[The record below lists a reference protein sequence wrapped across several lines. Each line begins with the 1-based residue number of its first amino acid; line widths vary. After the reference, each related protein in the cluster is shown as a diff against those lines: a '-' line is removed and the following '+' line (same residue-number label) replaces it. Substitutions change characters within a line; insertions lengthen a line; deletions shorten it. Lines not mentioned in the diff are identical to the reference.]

1 MECSNRR
8 AARERGLGEPEVG
21 QTVDDLIAFE
31 SLLTL
36 ELGRADLNQL
46 AGALEIQ
53 LKRGNPL

>member
-1 MECSNRR
+1 MRPRR
-8 AARERGLGEPEVG
+8 GEVS

-36 ELGRADLNQL
+36 KLKRADLNQL

>member
-1 MECSNRR
+1 MR
-8 AARERGLGEPEVG
+8 AWRGAVS

-36 ELGRADLNQL
+36 ELGCADLNQL

>member
-1 MECSNRR
+1 MRVWR
-8 AARERGLGEPEVG
+8 AEVG